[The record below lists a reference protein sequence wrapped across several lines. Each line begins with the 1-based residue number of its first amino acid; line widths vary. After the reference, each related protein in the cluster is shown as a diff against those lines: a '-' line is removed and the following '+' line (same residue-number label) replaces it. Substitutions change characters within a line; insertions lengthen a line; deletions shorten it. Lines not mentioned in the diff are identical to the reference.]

1 MLRVMLRTPC
11 YKVADQPHADDFAE
25 MLARLF
31 HGDPAPPMIRPT
43 LTEPPWTMAEYAK
56 HAISRL
62 KVGRAGDYLGLVA
75 ELFFSAELLKHSP
88 DDFLNALLHI
98 MTQVLTSGNVPP
110 SWQIMFFRMLPK
122 TSAAKSVFEFRPIAN
137 ARLLYKLFAYLMLGR
152 MEDAWKQ
159 CNRKNNMVSAG
170 KTN

>member
-62 KVGRAGDYLGLVA
+62 RVGRAGDYLGLVA
-75 ELFFSAELLKHSP
+75 ELFF
-88 DDFLNALLHI
+88 
-98 MTQVLTSGNVPP
+98 
-110 SWQIMFFRMLPK
+110 
-122 TSAAKSVFEFRPIAN
+122 
-137 ARLLYKLFAYLMLGR
+137 LGR
-152 MEDAWKQ
+152 TFETF
-159 CNRKNNMVSAG
+159 AG
-170 KTN
+170 